1 MYDLDVEE
9 ILSARRVDTWDPYLV
24 RFDKIGS
31 LLANKFNGVSGS
43 DAA

>member
-1 MYDLDVEE
+1 V
-9 ILSARRVDTWDPYLV
+9 ILSARRADTWDPYLANPV
-24 RFDKIGS
+24 KNGD